1 MAEKMVGIPD
11 FDQATPEGYRTK
23 SLVDAREAT
32 HSLIDQVNSRAEWLM
47 ARINMYRSGDQIVK
61 FTPASMHYRLH
72 PMEPFPD
79 EWREEQRLSWQTFGS
94 TPMARCMRC
103 MRSLRVPRSPMPS
116 TS

>member
-11 FDQATPEGYRTK
+11 FDQATAEGYRTK

-72 PMEPFPD
+72 PMEPFPG
-79 EWREEQRLSWQTFGS
+79 RVAGRTTALLANLRGRLLWPDVCAACG
-94 TPMARCMRC
+94 R
-103 MRSLRVPRSPMPS
+103 
-116 TS
+116 